1 MHGLVSVA
9 EAVGITGT
17 PAELSSC
24 GAAKAEVE
32 EQGRLH
38 RVVIKSFKFGWPGLN
53 QQPLLT
59 E

>member
-1 MHGLVSVA
+1 MHGLVSAA

-32 EQGRLH
+32 EQERLH
-38 RVVIKSFKFGWPGLN
+38 RVVIKSFEFG
-53 QQPLLT
+53 
-59 E
+59 